1 MRAPPSSWKQGHQLR
16 PRMSGLRERRDG
28 RVGRLIDKRERCAFP
43 GPPEVWTLNLKA
55 VQSVRRY
62 VSLSPVLT
70 PVLLGEGRGL
80 RAGWGV
86 EGMGR
91 RGVPKMDHRVFA
103 GLGGSEAMR
112 RVRGS
117 GNGPGGRVVGVRLL
131 WALSGAA
138 RHCYA

>member
-1 MRAPPSSWKQGHQLR
+1 MRAPLLSWKQGHQLR
-16 PRMSGLRERRDG
+16 PRMSGFRERRDG
-28 RVGRLIDKRERCAFP
+28 RVGRSIDKRERCAFP
-43 GPPEVWTLNLKA
+43 GPPEVWTLNLK
-55 VQSVRRY
+55 VVRSVRRY

-70 PVLLGEGRGL
+70 PVLRGGGRGL

-117 GNGPGGRVVGVRLL
+117 ENGPSGRVVGVRLL
-131 WALSGAA
+131 WALSGEA
-138 RHCYA
+138 RHCDA